1 MKITPPY
8 SDDWWDRHN
17 NSPHPH
23 CKDFVLKIKVI
34 APFTI
39 LGFDSSE
46 TAGFKTRDSCFRN
59 LVATNELPRQRIS
72 LQYEYLW
79 GIIYLFDFLTQKKK
93 EWITTGILLE
103 IRLNVG
109 NLWPWIGWS
118 DHVVYFPLVLLCCCQ
133 WFLFLL

>member
-8 SDDWWDRHN
+8 SDDWWDRHY

-34 APFTI
+34 VPFTI

-59 LVATNELPRQRIS
+59 LVATNELPRQRMS
-72 LQYEYLW
+72 LKVWVFVRYT
-79 GIIYLFDFLTQKKK
+79 LFDFLRNAFSKEKIELQKCSFKN
-93 EWITTGILLE
+93 ILY
-103 IRLNVG
+103 VG
-109 NLWPWIGWS
+109 NL
-118 DHVVYFPLVLLCCCQ
+118 
-133 WFLFLL
+133 